1 MFTISPHLKRAD
13 PPEGAFVWMVRW
25 SSIWEQWIG
34 NKRSSIIKGKK
45 NSGRQLRRGE
55 EEFMTRTE
63 QGMETYGETW
73 QLLKGTGVRN
83 MF

>member
-1 MFTISPHLKRAD
+1 M
-13 PPEGAFVWMVRW
+13 GAVDR
-25 SSIWEQWIG
+25 
-34 NKRSSIIKGKK
+34 NKRSSLIKGRK
-45 NSGRQLRRGE
+45 NPGRQLRRGE

-63 QGMETYGETW
+63 QGMETYGEMW